1 MEAVKPQLT
10 QKREVIIRKY
20 EQGCRGRAQVEHPE
34 EEDINTRP
42 FINYLGILQEKMLLR
57 DRILEAKHRHQ
68 EAQRVEKWL
77 KMIKHWTQYQSS
89 KKMESRVYKGIP
101 LPVRGKVWSLLLDV
115 DKVKADNPGKY
126 QQMKEQG
133 KLLSEHVHQIDADI
147 RRTFQNHVMF
157 RQRYGVKQQALFH
170 VLLAYSAFDHEAGYR
185 QGMNWVAAVLLMF
198 LDEDD
203 AFWALTQLMS
213 KPKHAM
219 HGFYKANRTKLE
231 RLQQHHDNILKC
243 RVPKLKK
250 HLDSQGVSTAAYTQK
265 WFQQCF
271 VDEAPFSLVLR
282 FFDVYILEGE
292 AMLTAMSYTALKI
305 HRRYLL
311 KCSGNS
317 LHEYLQ
323 DGLRR
328 TWDMRDDAVLRR
340 LQATKE
346 ELVKFKCL
354 LPPSAKQ
361 EEMPSMPLGLEL
373 ASLVPGPQP
382 TCRRR
387 RMGWRQNRV
396 GCAVPVELQAP
407 HTQVAAGSRNNPDR
421 FMVASGPGDTKS
433 ISQGA
438 FVFTPV
444 LPLNA
449 GECGPSQP
457 EIKKEL
463 LCPPKPAQQGP
474 RSGREAWSQACSAAR
489 RRQQSGGREFTA
501 LESKKKADEQCSPR
515 QPCNSSVKVLR
526 IHISGLPHPDLG
538 QYTDHARPGR
548 MGVPP

>member
-1 MEAVKPQLT
+1 MALLRFAVTHGAWEQCLGSPMWVRVGCLSYSIAMEAVKPQLT

-89 KKMESRVYKGIP
+89 KK
-101 LPVRGKVWSLLLDV
+101 
-115 DKVKADNPGKY
+115 
-126 QQMKEQG
+126 QMKEQG

-311 KCSGNS
+311 KCRGNS

-354 LPPSAKQ
+354 LPPSGLLQ
-361 EEMPSMPLGLEL
+361 CTVPSPFLLRG
-373 ASLVPGPQP
+373 SQ
-382 TCRRR
+382 
-387 RMGWRQNRV
+387 WR
-396 GCAVPVELQAP
+396 G
-407 HTQVAAGSRNNPDR
+407 
-421 FMVASGPGDTKS
+421 
-433 ISQGA
+433 
-438 FVFTPV
+438 
-444 LPLNA
+444 
-449 GECGPSQP
+449 
-457 EIKKEL
+457 
-463 LCPPKPAQQGP
+463 
-474 RSGREAWSQACSAAR
+474 
-489 RRQQSGGREFTA
+489 
-501 LESKKKADEQCSPR
+501 
-515 QPCNSSVKVLR
+515 
-526 IHISGLPHPDLG
+526 
-538 QYTDHARPGR
+538 
-548 MGVPP
+548 